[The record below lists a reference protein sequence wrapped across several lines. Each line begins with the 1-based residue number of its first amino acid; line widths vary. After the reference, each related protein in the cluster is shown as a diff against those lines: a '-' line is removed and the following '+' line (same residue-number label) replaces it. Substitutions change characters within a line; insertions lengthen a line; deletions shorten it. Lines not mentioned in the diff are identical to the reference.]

1 MEIISFWGSDCSFFA
16 NIRARNNS
24 LILYVFCF
32 QICNISY
39 TVLQAYKTHRLILK
53 ILLFSAASFALSL
66 TSEPI
71 PQNIEWIHF
80 TEVVG
85 AQIQNMDCSSLSL
98 AFCDKPSE
106 KTAHQENFQRLEQC
120 SKKTVDFSYTT
131 ILCRWSQIC
140 QMCSYLVLDT
150 QCQQHHSVSIIFYE
164 SYLSQALQ
172 VSYNIA

>member
-1 MEIISFWGSDCSFFA
+1 
-16 NIRARNNS
+16 
-24 LILYVFCF
+24 
-32 QICNISY
+32 
-39 TVLQAYKTHRLILK
+39 
-53 ILLFSAASFALSL
+53 
-66 TSEPI
+66 
-71 PQNIEWIHF
+71 
-80 TEVVG
+80 
-85 AQIQNMDCSSLSL
+85 MDCSSLSL

-140 QMCSYLVLDT
+140 KMCSYLVLDT

-172 VSYNIA
+172 VSYNIAQRSSHCPGFHIVKALRGLLLTSKAHICLHICLAKTTSQIQFLFSPAIADDARVMKRCQAENPDIHYRKRLQNLSYA